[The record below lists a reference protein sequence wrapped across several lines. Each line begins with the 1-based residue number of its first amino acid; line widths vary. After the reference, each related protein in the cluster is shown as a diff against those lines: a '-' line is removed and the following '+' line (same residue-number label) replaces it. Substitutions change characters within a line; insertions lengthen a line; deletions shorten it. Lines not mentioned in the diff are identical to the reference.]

1 MELSIIFLPVI
12 ASIISGFFGRFIG
25 DRNSEIVTS
34 LLVSISAILSI
45 YVFYE
50 VVVNNYQ
57 ENIVIAKWI
66 NSGSLD
72 VNWSMNIDP
81 LSSVML
87 VVVTLVSSLVHV
99 YSIGYM
105 SHDPHKPRFMA
116 YLSLFTFAMLM
127 LVTSDNFIQLFFGW
141 EGVGLCSYFLIG
153 FWFKKESANAC
164 AGCSRVARSMPTR
177 ETCSGR

>member
-1 MELSIIFLPVI
+1 MELSIIFLPLI

-25 DRNSEIVTS
+25 DRNSEIITS

-50 VVVNNYQ
+50 VIVNNYQ
-57 ENIVIAKWI
+57 ENILIAKWI

-87 VVVTLVSSLVHV
+87 VV
-99 YSIGYM
+99 
-105 SHDPHKPRFMA
+105 
-116 YLSLFTFAMLM
+116 
-127 LVTSDNFIQLFFGW
+127 
-141 EGVGLCSYFLIG
+141 
-153 FWFKKESANAC
+153 
-164 AGCSRVARSMPTR
+164 
-177 ETCSGR
+177 